1 MKNHIHR
8 AKFSL
13 IELLVVIAIIA
24 VLASMLLPAL
34 NNARASAK
42 KTNCVNQIKQLSS
55 ACFLYAGDNYDYF
68 PHDGNPNEWKYV
80 LGSSYYYKCYS
91 HGEEENPHHNKQ
103 WHCTDYNEEVAQTNN
118 AGDCS
123 VPTLQIT
130 ANVAGSSKI
139 WGTNNTKEAVG
150 VKLTFFRRP
159 SITAAVLEKEW
170 QAKSL
175 HGNCTNNL
183 DRSIAYGG
191 CTPFYYYGPHRHQ
204 GVALIGYLDGH
215 VKAETKNLVDGNVRM
230 ELFSGDTTSNR
241 RWF

>member
-91 HGEEENPHHNKQ
+91 HGGEENPHHNKQ

-150 VKLTFFRRP
+150 VKLTFFRP
-159 SITAAVLEKEW
+159 SLAGSLFASCAITLVI
-170 QAKSL
+170 AKITHPNTSKIFFFIIIYYL
-175 HGNCTNNL
+175 ILNNIITHL
-183 DRSIAYGG
+183 S
-191 CTPFYYYGPHRHQ
+191 P
-204 GVALIGYLDGH
+204 
-215 VKAETKNLVDGNVRM
+215 VK
-230 ELFSGDTTSNR
+230 
-241 RWF
+241 